1 MAVTKNDNYENNKT
15 LLKLG
20 SRVKAPNGRIGTVCR
35 ITDYKDPK
43 YDYKTASVR
52 FDDKSIRSRVYSIGS
67 LQVLDAHKRALF
79 EELTDEPCI
88 VNLDD
93 FAIDFVVKFMNNVL
107 YGYTCGK
114 IIRKYFLSE
123 DSIDDISRELRISKG
138 IIEDIIKTIVYVAKH
153 DEAYLNSICL
163 LSFNS
168 KAPLGLILSEPTTY
182 FLKTKCVYTI
192 RDLISVSRPDLY
204 RCDKHTKA
212 EIGNIRDYLHT
223 RKVV

>member
-1 MAVTKNDNYENNKT
+1 
-15 LLKLG
+15 
-20 SRVKAPNGRIGTVCR
+20 
-35 ITDYKDPK
+35 
-43 YDYKTASVR
+43 
-52 FDDKSIRSRVYSIGS
+52 
-67 LQVLDAHKRALF
+67 
-79 EELTDEPCI
+79 
-88 VNLDD
+88 
-93 FAIDFVVKFMNNVL
+93 MNNVL

-123 DSIDDISRELRISKG
+123 ESIDDISSELRISEG

-204 RCDKHTKA
+204 RCNKHTKA
-212 EIGNIRDYLHT
+212 EIINIRDYLHT